1 MRSCGALPPGAPM
14 PSSSP
19 HPNPANPATPPPD
32 ASRPVHIWQA
42 RLFEAAP
49 SPDCLAGLWRT
60 FEATVQEL
68 SAKGLLQRLASGA
81 E

>member
-1 MRSCGALPPGAPM
+1 MLIGSAASCGAVELC
-14 PSSSP
+14 
-19 HPNPANPATPPPD
+19 
-32 ASRPVHIWQA
+32 RQV

-68 SAKGLLQRLASGA
+68 VAKGLLQRLASGA